1 MFPYWRRRDTL
12 QIDDSRGSLK
22 LRCNYFYSLEEMI
35 KGNVD
40 AKIMF
45 FEHQDSNVVTTIS
58 NSFKRMPELQIE
70 DATSSFGIEL

>member
-1 MFPYWRRRDTL
+1 
-12 QIDDSRGSLK
+12 
-22 LRCNYFYSLEEMI
+22 MI

-70 DATSSFGIEL
+70 DATSSFGIELWMLWINEEVFNLVVSN